1 MTNKKILEKAIQK
14 AIAGGWDVFSTENHQ
29 IDVVLITL
37 DMLDDP
43 ENYHNEAPH
52 SGLTVYI
59 RRNGYYAPD
68 EIIFNHEFAKALW
81 STREMWTDERLSL
94 NKQTCEYK
102 TAILSNNKSWQF
114 HLQMMVVALD
124 PIKYLGEHLDD

>member
-1 MTNKKILEKAIQK
+1 
-14 AIAGGWDVFSTENHQ
+14 
-29 IDVVLITL
+29 
-37 DMLDDP
+37 
-43 ENYHNEAPH
+43 
-52 SGLTVYI
+52 
-59 RRNGYYAPD
+59 
-68 EIIFNHEFAKALW
+68 
-81 STREMWTDERLSL
+81 MWTDERLSL